1 MKTQTNLLD
10 KVKYPKD
17 LKNFSDKQLKLL
29 CKELRNEVV
38 DAVSVTGGHLGAGL
52 GVVELTIAIHSVFN
66 LSLIHI
72 SEPTRPY

>member
-17 LKNFSDKQLKLL
+17 LKNFSDKQLKLI

-66 LSLIHI
+66 TPKDKLIWDEGHQ
-72 SEPTRPY
+72 

>member
-17 LKNFSDKQLKLL
+17 LKNFSDKQLKLI

-52 GVVELTIAIHSVFN
+52 GMQPGRQDTV
-66 LSLIHI
+66 
-72 SEPTRPY
+72 PRDQ